1 MPTLTQRVVERA
13 KPRETRYELTCQTV
27 RGFALRVLPTG
38 KKAYYVRYRTAEG
51 RDIRQRLGSTTEVSF
66 AEARRQAVQV
76 LTGVQ
81 QEQRVRGT
89 QPRRRHEQA
98 NESVPLVREFAE
110 RFVNEHVDVRLKKST
125 SRKYRQLLRTAI
137 LPAFGRR
144 RLNAIQRAEV
154 VRWHGARRRTPY
166 EANYALLLL
175 RTMYGRAKE
184 WEVLPESFVPPTTRV
199 RPFPEKGRERFL
211 TPAERQRLEAELDR
225 ALRTRSFKH
234 GRIRAAAVYAFRLLA
249 HTGMR
254 RGEVLGLEW
263 SMIDWRARCIRLPDS
278 KVGKRTVPLSPQAM
292 KVLEAAKSLQRETP
306 SRYVVPSSKGGQI
319 DGSTL
324 HATWVRVRRKIGLE
338 DVRLHDL
345 RHSAASDAIM
355 SGVPLAVVG
364 KILGHSKASTTQRYA
379 HISDEALARG
389 VEQMGAAIERNSS
402 APTGNR
408 RTRKRKTRKR

>member
-1 MPTLTQRVVERA
+1 MPTLTQRVVDRA
-13 KPRETRYELTCQTV
+13 KPREARYELTCQTV

-51 RDIRQRLGSTTEVSF
+51 RDVRQRLGSTTEVSF
-66 AEARRQAVQV
+66 SEARRRAVAA
-76 LTGVQ
+76 LAGVQ
-81 QEQRVRGT
+81 EERRVAQPIRQRERADE
-89 QPRRRHEQA
+89 R
-98 NESVPLVREFAE
+98 VPLVREFAE
-110 RFVNEHVDVRLKKST
+110 RFLREHVDVRLKKAT
-125 SRKYRQLLRTAI
+125 RRKYRQLLRSAV
-137 LPAFGRR
+137 LPAFGER
-144 RLNAIQRAEV
+144 RLNAIPRAEV
-154 VRWHGARRRTPY
+154 VRWHGARKTTPY

-175 RTMYGRAKE
+175 RAMYGRAKE

-199 RPFPEKGRERFL
+199 RPFPEQGRERFL
-211 TPAERQRLEAELDR
+211 TPAERQRLEAYLDR

-234 GRIRAAAVYAFRLLA
+234 GRIRAASVYAFRLLA

-263 SMIDWRARCIRLPDS
+263 SMIDWRARCARLPDS

-292 KVLEAAKSLQRETP
+292 EVLEGAKRLQRETP

-324 HATWVRVRRKIGLE
+324 HATWVRVRRRIGLD

-364 KILGHSKASTTQRYA
+364 KILGHSRPSTTQRYA

-402 APTGNR
+402 APTGKA
-408 RTRKRKTRKR
+408 RTRKRKAARR